1 MKAWTVVVVIVLVI
15 APIVW
20 AENDHEALLYDFLE
34 GSYEIIGRWPDTDE
48 PYTGKMELKR
58 SNDHFKTIR
67 RINGEIIEGVGKIE
81 TATADNI
88 NVLRIRF
95 IEAGCSYEG
104 TYIIASD
111 LDNYGRL
118 TGYVYLKEGGTKIAG
133 LEAMFRD
140 HGQIRHD

>member
-1 MKAWTVVVVIVLVI
+1 MKVWTVVVVVVLVI

-20 AENDHEALLYDFLE
+20 AENDHEAMLYDFLQ

-48 PYTGKMELKR
+48 AYTGKMELKR
-58 SNDHFKTIR
+58 SNDHLKTIR

-95 IEAGCSYEG
+95 IEAGRSYEG

-133 LEAMFRD
+133 LEALFCD
-140 HGQIRHD
+140 HGQIRQD

>member
-1 MKAWTVVVVIVLVI
+1 MKAWAVVVVIVLVI

-20 AENDHEALLYDFLE
+20 AENDHEALLYDFLQ
-34 GSYEIIGRWPDTDE
+34 GSYEIIGRWPDTDKA
-48 PYTGKMELKR
+48 YTGKMNLKR
-58 SNDHFKTIR
+58 SIDHLKTIR
-67 RINGEIIEGVGKIE
+67 NINGEITEGVGKIE
-81 TATADNI
+81 TATADNV

-95 IEAGCSYEG
+95 IEAGRSYEG

-133 LEAMFRD
+133 LEALFRD
-140 HGQIRHD
+140 RGQFRQD

>member
-1 MKAWTVVVVIVLVI
+1 MKVCAFMLVIVLVNT
-15 APIVW
+15 PIVW

-58 SNDHFKTIR
+58 SKDHLKTIR

-95 IEAGCSYEG
+95 IEDGRSYEG

>member
-1 MKAWTVVVVIVLVI
+1 MKVWAFVVVIVL
-15 APIVW
+15 ANTPIVW
-20 AENDHEALLYDFLE
+20 AENEHEALLYDFLQ

-58 SNDHFKTIR
+58 SKDHLTTIR
-67 RINGEIIEGVGKIE
+67 RINGEVTEGVGKIE

-95 IEAGCSYEG
+95 IEAGRSYEG

-133 LEAMFRD
+133 LEALFSV
-140 HGQIRHD
+140 HGQLRQD

>member
-1 MKAWTVVVVIVLVI
+1 MKAWAVVVVIVLVI

-20 AENDHEALLYDFLE
+20 AENDHEALLYDFLQ
-34 GSYEIIGRWPDTDE
+34 GSYEIIGRWPDTDKA
-48 PYTGKMELKR
+48 YTGKMDLKR
-58 SNDHFKTIR
+58 SIDHLKTIR
-67 RINGEIIEGVGKIE
+67 NINGEITEGVGKIE
-81 TATADNI
+81 TATADNV

-95 IEAGCSYEG
+95 IEAGRSYEG

-133 LEAMFRD
+133 LEALFRD
-140 HGQIRHD
+140 RGQFRQD